1 MKSRGFQM
9 KNKRLFVL
17 VFVLGFV
24 SSTVFAQT
32 LTDASARRRLSN
44 VGISVNAAEPQ
55 TSLEGIREATLLE
68 IIWLKSASNATIVI
82 TGGTEGGH
90 TGGQYSHE
98 NGYKIDLRLN
108 STLDSYIENN
118 FRRDGSVDGYPAY
131 RSPNGALYVKEGN
144 HWDVLVR

>member
-1 MKSRGFQM
+1 M
-9 KNKRLFVL
+9 KNKRFFVL
-17 VFVLGFV
+17 ILVLGFV

-44 VGISVNAAEPQ
+44 VGITVNASAPQ

-68 IIWLKSASNATIVI
+68 IVWLSSRVNARNIVI
-82 TGGTEGGH
+82 TGGTESTGGH
-90 TGGQYSHE
+90 NSGTYSHG
-98 NGYKIDLRLN
+98 NGYKVDLRFN

-118 FRRDGSVDGYPAY
+118 FTRDGSVDGYPAY
-131 RSPNGALYVKEGN
+131 RSPNGGLYVKERD